1 MIATIKRIGL
11 RCAFYKLLSR
21 LNPNDK
27 EITSACDR
35 IGAYKYLLRYR
46 YVLDKLSSSQYNR
59 TDRRQ
64 TKVWVCWLQGY
75 DKAPHIVKRCID
87 SIRQHS
93 RGLDTVVIDNTNIH
107 DYITV
112 PRHISEKYE
121 KGIIPNAHYSD
132 YIRVS
137 LLALHG
143 GIWIDSTVLLTDS
156 LPDRIVDTDLF
167 CFKLQSIGKAYAS
180 NWFIASAVQHPFLVQ
195 MRALLEEYWLR
206 EDRLVSYSIFHLFW
220 AMVADYNDFNR
231 RLWADVPYFADINCK
246 ILQMELFADYSTR
259 RLDEIKA
266 ISPIHKLTYK
276 FGESDQNRPNTF
288 YDKIFNNR

>member
-46 YVLDKLSSSQYNR
+46 YVLDKLSSSRYHR
-59 TDRRQ
+59 TDQRQ

-107 DYITV
+107 DYITI

-156 LPDRIVDTDLF
+156 LPDRIIDTDLF
-167 CFKLQSIGKAYAS
+167 CFKLQSIGKAYAKQLVHRLRCTTS
-180 NWFIASAVQHPFLVQ
+180 VFGTDAGIA
-195 MRALLEEYWLR
+195 
-206 EDRLVSYSIFHLFW
+206 
-220 AMVADYNDFNR
+220 R
-231 RLWADVPYFADINCK
+231 RVLA
-246 ILQMELFADYSTR
+246 TR
-259 RLDEIKA
+259 RQACVVLHIPPLLGNG
-266 ISPIHKLTYK
+266 SRLQR
-276 FGESDQNRPNTF
+276 F
-288 YDKIFNNR
+288 

>member
-1 MIATIKRIGL
+1 MITTIKRIGL

-46 YVLDKLSSSQYNR
+46 YVLDKLSSSRYHR
-59 TDRRQ
+59 TDQRQ

-93 RGLDTVVIDNTNIH
+93 RGLDIVVIDNTNIH
-107 DYITV
+107 DYMTV
-112 PRHISEKYE
+112 PHHISEKYE

-180 NWFIASAVQHPFLVQ
+180 NWFIASAAQHPFLVQ
-195 MRALLEEYWLR
+195 IAG
-206 EDRLVSYSIFHLFW
+206 I
-220 AMVADYNDFNR
+220 AR
-231 RLWADVPYFADINCK
+231 RVLA
-246 ILQMELFADYSTR
+246 TR
-259 RLDEIKA
+259 RQACVVLHIPPLLGNGSRLQRFQQASVDRCTI
-266 ISPIHKLTYK
+266 LRRYQL
-276 FGESDQNRPNTF
+276 QNIADGTVCRLLYPPP
-288 YDKIFNNR
+288 R

>member
-46 YVLDKLSSSQYNR
+46 YVLDKLPSSQYHR

-107 DYITV
+107 DYITI

-143 GIWIDSTVLLTDS
+143 GIWIDSTVLLT
-156 LPDRIVDTDLF
+156 PIAYP
-167 CFKLQSIGKAYAS
+167 IG
-180 NWFIASAVQHPFLVQ
+180 L
-195 MRALLEEYWLR
+195 
-206 EDRLVSYSIFHLFW
+206 
-220 AMVADYNDFNR
+220 
-231 RLWADVPYFADINCK
+231 
-246 ILQMELFADYSTR
+246 STR
-259 RLDEIKA
+259 TCFV
-266 ISPIHKLTYK
+266 S
-276 FGESDQNRPNTF
+276 SCNR
-288 YDKIFNNR
+288 